1 MKKFYLCFVLVFFCL
16 FNPKISVAEPGFFLQ
31 TLTNTFV
38 DWVFGRLD
46 TYIEDKP
53 DESDEPLDK
62 KNIQEPNKNT
72 SDKKVSIKMDEVVKR
87 DDTFYKKFSNIPFS
101 GHIES
106 YHPNGQLKI
115 IGEFSE
121 GKKIGKWVEYYMS
134 GVKKSEGKFANG
146 KKDGAWV
153 YYFLNTFIKEKQFF
167 ITGNKDGLWEK
178 FDVHGTLIQ
187 TESYQNGKW
196 IITTIN

>member
-1 MKKFYLCFVLVFFCL
+1 MKKFSLLFCLVFFCS

-53 DESDEPLDK
+53 NESDEPLDK
-62 KNIQEPNKNT
+62 KSIQEPNKNT
-72 SDKKVSIKMDEVVKR
+72 SEKKVSIKIDEVVKR

-121 GKKIGKWVEYYMS
+121 GKKIGEWVEYYMS
-134 GVKKSEGKFANG
+134 GVKKSEGKFAKG

-153 YYFLNTFIKEKQFF
+153 YYFLNKNIKEKQLF
-167 ITGNKDGLWEK
+167 INGNKDGLWEK
-178 FDVHGTLIQ
+178 FDVTGTLIQ

>member
-1 MKKFYLCFVLVFFCL
+1 MKRFSLLFVLVFFCS

-46 TYIEDKP
+46 TYIKDKP
-53 DESDEPLDK
+53 DEKDENSDEQNINKDK
-62 KNIQEPNKNT
+62 KPYE
-72 SDKKVSIKMDEVVKR
+72 KKVSTKMDEVVKR
-87 DDTFYKKFSNIPFS
+87 DAIFYKKFSNIPFS

-106 YHPNGQLKI
+106 YHSNGQLKI
-115 IGEFSE
+115 IGNFSE
-121 GKKIGKWVEYYMS
+121 GKKVGNWVEYYIS
-134 GVKKSEGKFANG
+134 GAKKSEGRFVNG

-153 YYFLNTFIKEKQFF
+153 YYFLNTNIKEKQLF
-167 ITGNKDGLWEK
+167 IDGNRDGLWEK
-178 FDVHGTLIQ
+178 FDVDGTLVQ
-187 TESYQNGKW
+187 TESYRNGKW

>member
-1 MKKFYLCFVLVFFCL
+1 MKKFSLLFALVFFCS

-53 DESDEPLDK
+53 NESDEPLDK
-62 KNIQEPNKNT
+62 KSIQEPNKNT
-72 SDKKVSIKMDEVVKR
+72 SEKKVSIKIDEVVKR

-121 GKKIGKWVEYYMS
+121 GKKIGEWVEYYMS

-153 YYFLNTFIKEKQFF
+153 YYFLNTNIKEKQFF
-167 ITGNKDGLWEK
+167 INGNKDGLWEK

>member
-1 MKKFYLCFVLVFFCL
+1 MKKYSLLFFILFFCC
-16 FNPKISVAEPGFFLQ
+16 FNPRISVAEPSFFLQ
-31 TLTNTFV
+31 TITNSFV

-46 TYIEDKP
+46 TYMEDKP
-53 DESDEPLDK
+53 DESKKTIDEKIISKAK
-62 KNIQEPNKNT
+62 KSSEKKDSIQIHE
-72 SDKKVSIKMDEVVKR
+72 IVKR
-87 DDTFYKKFSNIPFS
+87 DDTYYKKFSNIPFT
-101 GHIES
+101 GRIES

-121 GKKIGKWVEYYMS
+121 GKKVGSWAEYYLS
-134 GVKKSEGKFANG
+134 GVKKSKGQFANG

-153 YYFLNTFIKEKQFF
+153 YYFLNANIKEKQFF
-167 ITGNKDGLWEK
+167 INGNKDGLWEK
-178 FDVHGTLIQ
+178 FDVHGTVVQ

>member
-1 MKKFYLCFVLVFFCL
+1 MKKYSLVCFIVFFCF
-16 FNPKISVAEPGFFLQ
+16 FNPKICAAEPSFFLQ
-31 TLTNTFV
+31 TLTNSFV

-53 DESDEPLDK
+53 GESDESLDK
-62 KNIQEPNKNT
+62 KSIQ
-72 SDKKVSIKMDEVVKR
+72 SVKKPSEKTDSIQMSEVVKR
-87 DDTFYKKFSNIPFS
+87 DNTYYRKFSNIPFS

-115 IGEFSE
+115 IGAFSN
-121 GKKIGKWVEYYMS
+121 GKKVGNWVEYYMS
-134 GVKKSEGKFANG
+134 GIKKSEGQFANG

-153 YYFLNTFIKEKQFF
+153 HYFLNASIKETQLF
-167 ITGNKDGLWEK
+167 TEGTKDGLWEK
-178 FDVHGTLIQ
+178 FDVHGTVIQ

>member
-1 MKKFYLCFVLVFFCL
+1 MKKFSLLFALVFFCS

-53 DESDEPLDK
+53 NESDEPLDK
-62 KNIQEPNKNT
+62 KSIQEPNKNT
-72 SDKKVSIKMDEVVKR
+72 SEKKVSIKIDEVVKR

-121 GKKIGKWVEYYMS
+121 GKKIGEWVEYYMS

-153 YYFLNTFIKEKQFF
+153 YYFLNKNIKEKQLF
-167 ITGNKDGLWEK
+167 INGNKDGLWEK
-178 FDVHGTLIQ
+178 FDVHGTLIL
-187 TESYQNGKW
+187 SL
-196 IITTIN
+196 IHI

>member
-1 MKKFYLCFVLVFFCL
+1 MKKFSLLFALVFFCS

-46 TYIEDKP
+46 TYIEVKP

-62 KNIQEPNKNT
+62 KSIQEPNKNT
-72 SDKKVSIKMDEVVKR
+72 SEKKVSIKIDEVVKR

-121 GKKIGKWVEYYMS
+121 GKKIGEWVEYYMS

-153 YYFLNTFIKEKQFF
+153 YYFLNTNIKEKQLF
-167 ITGNKDGLWEK
+167 IAGNKDGLWEK